1 MSASKIITTIGIT
14 LLVIYCLTKVLDFYG
29 IGISSY
35 GSYLTFY
42 LFLLLCTLV
51 LPTQYPNLLRV

>member
-1 MSASKIITTIGIT
+1 MSTSKVVTTLGIT
-14 LLVIYCLTKVLDFYG
+14 LLVVYCLIQIFGFYG

-42 LFLLLCTLV
+42 LFLLLCV
-51 LPTQYPNLLRV
+51 FILPTKYPNIMS